1 MNQPEAGVRA
11 DALPYAY
18 GGPAALGQI
27 KSEPDDFIVDEILG
41 FEPCGEGE
49 HVFLRI
55 EKRGENT
62 DYVAR
67 QLARFVEAPKQA
79 VSYAGMKDRHGRT
92 AQWFSVHLPGK
103 RELDWTAFNSPTRT
117 VLAALRHNRKLK
129 KGALAGNRF
138 EITVRGLQ
146 GDRERVDEILHR
158 IGREGVPDYFGM
170 QRFGHDGRNLAQAQA
185 LFRGELRVKDRSLRG
200 IYLSAAR
207 SFIFNQVLARR
218 VADGSW
224 NRAIPG
230 DVFMFTGS
238 HSFFKD
244 GVTPEIEERIQT
256 LEIHP
261 SGPLWGKGES
271 HASDQALHIETE
283 MATAHALFCEGLARS
298 GMEMARRPL
307 RLALGDLQ
315 WDYPA
320 AGSLRL
326 RFSLPAG
333 AYATA
338 VLREAVRFEQP
349 IE

>member
-1 MNQPEAGVRA
+1 MNQTEAGVRA

-18 GGPAALGQI
+18 GGPAALGRI
-27 KSEPDDFIVDEILG
+27 KAAPDDFIVDEILG

-49 HVFLRI
+49 HIFFRI
-55 EKRGENT
+55 EKGGENT
-62 DYVAR
+62 DHVAR
-67 QLARFVEAPKQA
+67 QLARFVEAPKRA

-103 RELDWTAFNSPTRT
+103 REPDWTAFNSPTRT

-138 EITVRGLQ
+138 QITVRGLQ

-185 LFRGELRVKDRSLRG
+185 LFLGELRVKDRSLRG

-244 GVTPEIEERIQT
+244 AVTPEIEGRVQA

-271 HASDQALHIETE
+271 PAEDQALNIETE
-283 MATAHALFCEGLARS
+283 TAAAHALFCEGLARS

-338 VLREAVRFEQP
+338 VLREAVQFEQP